1 MRVAILTDESGWHTR
16 QLQAA
21 LRRRGALG
29 RCVDLA
35 ACQFDTTTRHGLVI
49 PGFGS
54 ALPDAALVR
63 GIAGGSFEQVTV
75 RLGVLHALHAL
86 GVPVYND
93 ARAIERSVDKAM
105 TSFLLHAAGIPTPPT
120 WVTESAAQ
128 AQRLAIREGA
138 AGHALVLKPLFGSQG
153 KGLQQ
158 VGHVDG
164 AHHPLP
170 PLDGAGSRYGSLA
183 YLQRYVPPLRA
194 QADQPG
200 HDWRVLVIGGR
211 AVTAM
216 RRVSHHWVH
225 NVAQGARCEAQ
236 PLTPALAQL
245 AERASAALGLDYAG
259 VDIMPTD
266 TATDAS
272 ALQVIE
278 VNGVAAWRGLQQ
290 VTDFNIAAALVDDLL
305 DRRCAGASAQQ
316 AQSPT
321 LHPAATN
328 RTALRRPAR

>member
-49 PGFGS
+49 PGFGA

-86 GVPVYND
+86 GVPVYNE

-105 TSFLLHAAGIPTPPT
+105 TSFLLHTAGVPTPPT

-138 AGHALVLKPLFGSQG
+138 AGRALVLKPLFGSQG
-153 KGLQQ
+153 KGVQK

-164 AHHPLP
+164 VHHPLP
-170 PLDGAGSRYGSLA
+170 PLDGADRRYGSLA

-211 AVTAM
+211 AVAAM

-266 TATDAS
+266 DATDAP

-278 VNGVAAWRGLQQ
+278 VNGVAAWRGLQR

-305 DRRCAGASAQQ
+305 DRRCAEASAQQ
-316 AQSPT
+316 AGSPD
-321 LHPAATN
+321 LNPAATG